1 MSEFYSYY
9 GDDLAN
15 LISNAD
21 IVGIVNSSAMPI
33 DEQLKHV
40 SEEDLADIISCCISV
55 SDSSNT
61 ILEALSML
69 HMGYANKDVIAYLK
83 PEDFLEF
90 ASKITSLLGGVN
102 NCLTYILSSA
112 HHLQNERQASVSN

>member
-1 MSEFYSYY
+1 MSEFSSYY

-21 IVGIVNSSAMPI
+21 IVGVVNSSAMPI

-55 SDSSNT
+55 SDDSNR

-69 HMGYANKDVIAYLK
+69 HMGYANKDVITYLK

-112 HHLQNERQASVSN
+112 HHLQNKRQASVSN

>member
-55 SDSSNT
+55 SDDSNR

-69 HMGYANKDVIAYLK
+69 HMGYANKDVITYLK

>member
-1 MSEFYSYY
+1 MREFYSYY
-9 GDDLAN
+9 SDDLAN

-21 IVGIVNSSAMPI
+21 IVGVVNSNAMPI

-55 SDSSNT
+55 SDDTNR

-69 HMGYANKDVIAYLK
+69 HMGYANKDVITYLK

-112 HHLQNERQASVSN
+112 HHLQNEKQAPVSN

>member
-1 MSEFYSYY
+1 MSEFSSYY

-21 IVGIVNSSAMPI
+21 IVGVVNSSAMSS

-55 SDSSNT
+55 SDDSNR

-83 PEDFLEF
+83 PEDFLAF

-112 HHLQNERQASVSN
+112 HHLQNESQASVSN